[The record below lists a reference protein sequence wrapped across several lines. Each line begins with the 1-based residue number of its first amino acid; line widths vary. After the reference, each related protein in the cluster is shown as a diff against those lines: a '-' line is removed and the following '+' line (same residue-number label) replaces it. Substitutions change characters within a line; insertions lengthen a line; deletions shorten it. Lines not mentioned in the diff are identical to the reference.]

1 MSPGPGSP
9 VASPFAGN
17 TLYGTFARLVRVQT
31 KLWNDVDARLRTQ
44 HGVPLA
50 DLTTLEVVSDTPG
63 CRVQDLVETLH
74 ITVGGASKVVDRLVA
89 AGHVVRSANPDD
101 RRSSVLSV
109 TAPGMKLLEEV
120 GPDIDEILEMRL
132 SRPLSRAG
140 LASLDRTLQAV
151 QQAYADQQ
159 EKA

>member
-1 MSPGPGSP
+1 MSPVPNSS
-9 VASPFAGN
+9 VASPFAGD

-44 HGVPLA
+44 YGVPLA

-109 TAPGMKLLEEV
+109 TAPGMQLLDEAR
-120 GPDIDEILEMRL
+120 PDIDEILEMRL

-140 LASLDRTLQAV
+140 LAGLDRSLQAV
-151 QQAYADQQ
+151 QQAFADHQ
-159 EKA
+159 EKP